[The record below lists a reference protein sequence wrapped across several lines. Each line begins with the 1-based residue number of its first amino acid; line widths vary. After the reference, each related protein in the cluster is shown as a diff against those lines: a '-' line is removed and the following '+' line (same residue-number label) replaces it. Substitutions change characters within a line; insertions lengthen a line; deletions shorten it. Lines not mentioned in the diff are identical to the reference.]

1 MSHPLP
7 QDLDAAFR
15 FYREAMDVLC
25 IAKVPF
31 LVGGAYAFAVYTGL
45 ARHTKDFDIFVRR
58 SDRDRCLEAL
68 AEIGC
73 TAEVC
78 FPHWL
83 AKACRDGDFI
93 DIIYSSGNGVAR
105 VDDEWFERAV
115 EEDVLGVPA
124 PLIPAEEMIWSKAFI
139 MERERFDGA
148 DIAHLIRA
156 RGEQLDWRRL
166 LRRFDDHWPVL
177 LSHLILFSYIYPEER
192 RVVPA
197 AVMRYLLA
205 QVRGRVDAPPE
216 RNGKL
221 CQGTLLSR
229 EQYLA
234 DIEQWGYADARLTP
248 HGSISPDDLV
258 PWHEAI
264 WTGK

>member
-15 FYREAMDVLC
+15 FYREAMDVLRV
-25 IAKVPF
+25 ANVPF

-45 ARHTKDFDIFVRR
+45 SRHTKDFDIFVRR
-58 SDRDRCLEAL
+58 DDRDRSLEAL
-68 AEIGC
+68 AEVGC
-73 TAEVC
+73 RAEVA

-83 AKACRDGDFI
+83 AKACREGDFI

-105 VDDEWFERAV
+105 VDDEWFEHAV
-115 EEDVLGVPA
+115 EGDVLGMPA
-124 PLIPAEEMIWSKAFI
+124 RLIPVEEMIWSKAFI

-148 DIAHLIRA
+148 DVAHLVRA
-156 RGEQLDWRRL
+156 RGQQLDWHRL
-166 LRRFDDHWPVL
+166 LRRFNYHWPVL
-177 LSHLILFSYIYPEER
+177 LSHLILFGYIYPEER
-192 RVVPA
+192 HVVPA
-197 AVMRYLLA
+197 GVMRYLFA
-205 QVRGRVDAPPE
+205 QGHSRVGAPAE

-234 DIEQWGYADARLTP
+234 DIEHWGYADARLAP
-248 HGSISPDDLV
+248 HGSISPDELV